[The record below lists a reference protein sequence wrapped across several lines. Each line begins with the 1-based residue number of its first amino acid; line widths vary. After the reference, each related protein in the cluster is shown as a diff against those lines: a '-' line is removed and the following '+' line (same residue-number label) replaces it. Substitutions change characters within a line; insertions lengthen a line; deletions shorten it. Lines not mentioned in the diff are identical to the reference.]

1 MNAKKNIQKKKA
13 GPVFPYRISGNHGN
27 FVTPAGKVSYL
38 MTKATLRLKGKV
50 SENDSES
57 EKETSELTRFLRPVR
72 EVLDVASLGFD
83 QLLQRDLDDN
93 RIVYE
98 LIPYLLGSKRSGTPL
113 FPPIVVMLLPYD
125 GKQVSSSYS
134 EIASKRI
141 DNHDT
146 YDGTWERTTFGKSF
160 EFDRA
165 LEDAA
170 TPDFGILKWHNDHS
184 RLIVLDGQHRAMALL
199 GIQRIRSKDW
209 PASAKRFEIFYKE
222 AVEAMLSK
230 SNNLPEVIELPV
242 MLTWVPEKEVN
253 LTEVVRKLFVDINHN
268 ARIPSPSRLLL
279 LSDNQLSDFLIRRLL
294 TEIRNDESLIPL
306 CAVEYDY
313 PNAGRSSSQKW
324 SCFTNVEILKDLIFW
339 SVLRA
344 RSLADNMKTDV
355 MKKGKVAEEDI
366 AMSLREELRVQS
378 LGRKFEEGHEWMDS
392 DEITNDHFP
401 RLNKDKLEKLLNNFS
416 EYHAKPLIALF
427 SSTLPYQAHFWALKE
442 FKSNFDKN
450 HGSKSIN
457 PALCR
462 EALFEGQ
469 GVYWTIKAGADR
481 SNELSACWNALNGE
495 LKKEFE
501 QLRLQKYIGD
511 SKRLN
516 GRDKDFAAF
525 FDTLKTSAAQG
536 GLALLLRTI
545 QRRAKKIEDENTEG
559 ERRVN
564 LAKAIG
570 DGISKGLQKNKGKNL
585 LFLAPKAKGSLNRI
599 VKLQPKFA
607 GLWRYLWLETMV
619 LGIGDEGLK
628 NLDVDKEEINKLL
641 NEGRKYYFKELIDM
655 KKKELQSLDSS
666 KKPEEL
672 DEEAQKL
679 VKVEIIDAFE
689 SGCGLK
695 KAEANKIWEAA
706 LNLKAQPSEKEEE
719 LDEED
724 ENSDEEDWKEEQI

>member
-1 MNAKKNIQKKKA
+1 
-13 GPVFPYRISGNHGN
+13 
-27 FVTPAGKVSYL
+27 
-38 MTKATLRLKGKV
+38 
-50 SENDSES
+50 
-57 EKETSELTRFLRPVR
+57 
-72 EVLDVASLGFD
+72 
-83 QLLQRDLDDN
+83 
-93 RIVYE
+93 
-98 LIPYLLGSKRSGTPL
+98 
-113 FPPIVVMLLPYD
+113 
-125 GKQVSSSYS
+125 
-134 EIASKRI
+134 
-141 DNHDT
+141 
-146 YDGTWERTTFGKSF
+146 
-160 EFDRA
+160 
-165 LEDAA
+165 
-170 TPDFGILKWHNDHS
+170 
-184 RLIVLDGQHRAMALL
+184 
-199 GIQRIRSKDW
+199 
-209 PASAKRFEIFYKE
+209 
-222 AVEAMLSK
+222 
-230 SNNLPEVIELPV
+230 

-689 SGCGLK
+689 SGCGLE